1 MNRKQR
7 RAGKDGKP
15 PVAAARGGKTNTA
28 SIDQAIERYRAGDH
42 AKAAGLCR
50 TIVAAGKA
58 DATCY
63 HLLGVVEGTLGH
75 ADAAATALARAC
87 ALAPDNAEMQ
97 VNLGLIEVTRGNK
110 DRAAAAYRAALAI
123 DPRSASAHNNL
134 GGILMDGGAL
144 DEAATHYRA
153 AIAAKPDFASAHAN
167 LAATLIRMNRLD
179 EAIPELHEAA
189 RLEPALAKAHCNLGF
204 ALRRKGYVDDAIASF
219 RRATELRADYPEAM
233 TGLAICFALHT
244 ETGQALPLLKR
255 ALEIKPDYP
264 DAAGQY
270 LHELRLVCD
279 WPEAERWKTV
289 VDRANRAAL
298 DAGER
303 PPETAFG
310 HLIGN
315 MDPAMNLRIAKGAA
329 VEMARLMAAQAAPFV
344 HERKDDPARRLRIG
358 YISSDLRDHAVGQL
372 TRRLFGLHDR
382 AGFEIVCYSAGREDD
397 SAIRRQIVAEA
408 DRFSDIRGEE
418 LVATARRIGADGIDI
433 LVDLNGWTAG
443 NRLEV
448 LALRPAPIQA
458 TWLGYA
464 GTTGADFIDY
474 VIVDPVI
481 APVEDQPYFA
491 ERLCQMPHCY
501 MMADDRQVIA
511 AEPVDRA
518 RYGLPADGVVF
529 CSFNNGYKI
538 EPAVFG
544 AWMTILS
551 AVPGSVLWL
560 PGLSDA
566 IRINLHRAAETA
578 GIDPARLIFADRPS
592 KDLHL

>member
-1 MNRKQR
+1 MDQ
-7 RAGKDGKP
+7 G
-15 PVAAARGGKTNTA
+15 AA
-28 SIDQAIERYRAGDH
+28 D
-42 AKAAGLCR
+42 
-50 TIVAAGKA
+50 
-58 DATCY
+58 
-63 HLLGVVEGTLGH
+63 
-75 ADAAATALARAC
+75 DAAA
-87 ALAPDNAEMQ
+87 
-97 VNLGLIEVTRGNK
+97 
-110 DRAAAAYRAALAI
+110 
-123 DPRSASAHNNL
+123 HF
-134 GGILMDGGAL
+134 
-144 DEAATHYRA
+144 RA
-153 AIAAKPDFASAHAN
+153 AIAAKPDFATAHAN

-179 EAIPELHEAA
+179 EAIPELREAA

-204 ALRRKGYVDDAIASF
+204 ALRRKGFVDEAIASF
-219 RRATELRADYPEAM
+219 RRATELRADYPEAL

-279 WPEAERWKTV
+279 WPEAERWKAV

-315 MDPAMNLRIAKGAA
+315 MDPAMNLLIARGAA
-329 VEMARLMAAQAAPFV
+329 ADTARLMTAQAPPFA
-344 HERKDDPARRLRIG
+344 HSRSDDPARRLRIG
-358 YISSDLRDHAVGQL
+358 YLSSDMREHAVGQL

-408 DRFSDIRGEE
+408 DRFVDIRGEE
-418 LVATARRIGADGIDI
+418 LVATSRRIRADGIDI

-474 VIVDPVI
+474 VIVDPVV
-481 APVEDQPYFA
+481 ASVEDQAYFS
-491 ERLCQMPHCY
+491 ERLCRLPHCY
-501 MMADDRQVIA
+501 MMADDRQAIA
-511 AEPVDRA
+511 AEMVDRA
-518 RYGLPADGVVF
+518 RYGLPGDGPGDGIVF

-566 IRINLHRAAETA
+566 IRVNLHRAAEVA
-578 GIDPARLIFADRPS
+578 GIDPARLIFADRPA
-592 KDLHL
+592 KDLHLKRLGLADLGLDTMVYNGHSTTADTLWAGVPVLSVRGGHFASRVTASLLTALDLSDCILPDLDAYTATAIALAQDPPRLATLRARLAQNRITQPLFQTHRFVRNLERAYRAMWQRHATGQAPATLTIAPE